1 LKTIYLLLLLTVLL
15 KAQIDTQI
23 KIDDL
28 RFKEGLESRY
38 LSQTSQVLNSL
49 LAGGFRGLATDL
61 LWIRADEYSHRGQW
75 YKLLP
80 IFKMVTFLQPNF
92 VTAWSVG
99 GWHIAFNLYFHGRTE
114 EEKKK
119 WLNEALRFLKE
130 GIQSNPNRYELYF
143 ELGWTYF
150 HKLKDYRNTIRYLKR
165 AIRFPHP
172 QFVEHLLAH
181 AYENNGQFKEALK
194 IWKNLQTISSREK
207 DLEPIVNRAVKRN
220 EQKIENSV
228 KMH

>member
-1 LKTIYLLLLLTVLL
+1 
-15 KAQIDTQI
+15 
-23 KIDDL
+23 
-28 RFKEGLESRY
+28 
-38 LSQTSQVLNSL
+38 VLNSL

-61 LWIRADEYSHRGQW
+61 LWIKADEYSHRGQW

-80 IFKMVTFLQPNF
+80 ILKMVTFLQPNF

-99 GWHIAFNLYFHGRTE
+99 GWHIAFNLYFHSRTE
-114 EEKKK
+114 EEKEKC
-119 WLNEALRFLKE
+119 LNEALRFLKE
-130 GIQSNPNRYELYF
+130 GIQSNPDRYELYF

-150 HKLKDYRNTIRYLKR
+150 HKLKDYQNAIRYLKR

-181 AYENNGQFKEALK
+181 AYENNGQYTEALE
-194 IWKNLQTISSREK
+194 IWKNLQTTSSREK
-207 DLEPIVNRAVKRN
+207 DLEPIVNRGVKRT
-220 EQKIENSV
+220 EQCIKDSV